1 VNGNIYVMQDNGHLV
16 AMQEQAYDSEAVLQT
31 LLAHYP
37 TLLAGEQ
44 MDRADPRRWIV
55 VAQEV
60 GLPTEDAGADRWS
73 VDHLLLDQD
82 GVPTL
87 VEVKRSS
94 DTRIR
99 REVVGQMLDYAAHAV
114 LYWSID
120 KLRTTFAQTC
130 ATQGGDPVQA
140 LEALLGPAVDQ
151 EQFWQQ
157 VQTNLQLGKIRMV
170 FVADS
175 IPPELQR
182 IVEFLNS
189 QMTPAEVVAVEIRQ
203 YVGQG
208 LKTLVPRVVG
218 QTVEAHQKK
227 VSGPREGRPWDEASF
242 FQELAT
248 RRGSNEATIA
258 RKILAWAQT
267 KQLRLWWGQGKQD
280 GSFFPM
286 FDYQGKKYWLIAVWT
301 YGRIEIQF
309 QMMKTSPPFEA
320 EAKRVE
326 LLQRLN
332 ALPGVTIPPDAI
344 TRRPS
349 IRLSVVQDETVLQ
362 QFLAICDWIIQEIT
376 ASGAQQST

>member
-1 VNGNIYVMQDNGHLV
+1 MSGNIYVMQHDGQLV
-16 AMQEQAYDSEAVLQT
+16 AMQEQAYDSEAVLQL
-31 LLAHYP
+31 LLAQYP

-44 MDRADPRRWIV
+44 MDRANPRRWIV
-55 VAQEV
+55 VAREV
-60 GLPTEDAGADRWS
+60 GLPSEDAGADRWS

-82 GVPTL
+82 GIPTL

-114 LYWSID
+114 LYWSMD

-130 ATQGGDPVQA
+130 VTQGTDPVQA
-140 LEALLGPAVDQ
+140 LEALLGPDIDQ
-151 EQFWQQ
+151 ERFWQQ
-157 VQTNLQLGKIRMV
+157 VSTNLQLGSIRMV
-170 FVADS
+170 FVADI

-182 IVEFLNS
+182 IVEFLNA
-189 QMTPAEVVAVEIRQ
+189 QMARAEVVAVEIRQ

-208 LKTLVPRVVG
+208 LKTLVPRVIG
-218 QTVEAHQKK
+218 QTVAAYERK
-227 VSGPREGRPWDEASF
+227 VQTTRAGRQWNEASF
-242 FQELAT
+242 FQELAA
-248 RRGSNEATIA
+248 RHGSTEATIA
-258 RKILAWAQT
+258 RKILAWAQSR
-267 KQLRLWWGQGKQD
+267 QLRLWWGQGKQD

-286 FDYQGKKYWLIAVWT
+286 FDYQGKPYWLIAVWT

-332 ALPGVTIPPDAI
+332 ALPEIIIPPDGI

-349 IRLSVVQDETVLQ
+349 IRLSVLQEETVLQ
-362 QFLAICDWIIQEIT
+362 QFLAICDWIIKEIT
-376 ASGAQQST
+376 ASGTPQAT